1 MRRKVCIIT
10 GTRAEWGLLSDIA
23 QELSRRDDTELQ
35 IIATNMHLSPH
46 YGHTIDEIISEGFT
60 VNARVPMQVDGNSAT
75 DTVKSMSMCLDG
87 MASAFEQLSP
97 DIVVILGDRYEM
109 LAVASAAFLMRI
121 PIVHLHGGEVSEG
134 ALDDNIRHAI
144 TKLSALHL
152 TSTEQ
157 YRQRVIQLGESP
169 ERVINTGA
177 IGVYNVVNMPV
188 MSQNELEQSIGT
200 TIDRNTILATLHPA
214 TLDVISVDIRCQAF
228 LDALDNFPHSNI
240 IITYPNNDTDGH
252 IIISMIEKYAKRH
265 ADRVTLIPSLGKLR
279 YLSALHYIGVV
290 VGNSSSGIIE
300 VPSMGIPTVDIGCRQ
315 SGRIASQS
323 VIHCEADTAS
333 ITKAISDALSESGRQ
348 RAQTATN
355 PYYRCDTLK
364 LIVDAIA
371 TTPLETLRVKNF
383 YDINTNDKR

>member
-1 MRRKVCIIT
+1 MQRKVCIVT
-10 GTRAEWGLLSDIA
+10 GTRAEWGLLSSIA
-23 QELSRRDDTELQ
+23 QKLDRREDTELQ
-35 IIATNMHLSPH
+35 IIATNMHLSPL
-46 YGHTIDEIISEGFT
+46 YGHTIDEIISEGFK
-60 VNARVPMQVDGNSAT
+60 VNACVPMQIAGNSAT
-75 DTVKSMSMCLDG
+75 DTVKSMAMCLDG
-87 MASAFEQLSP
+87 MASALERLNP
-97 DIVVILGDRYEM
+97 DIIVILGDRYEM

-134 ALDDNIRHAI
+134 ALDDNIRHSI

-177 IGVYNVVNMPV
+177 IGVYNVVTTPV
-188 MSQNELEQSIGT
+188 MSQKELEQSIGT

-214 TLDVISVDIRCQAF
+214 TLDAISVDIRCQAF
-228 LDALDNFPHSNI
+228 LDALDHFPQSNV
-240 IITYPNNDTDGH
+240 IITYPNNDTDGR
-252 IIISMIEKYAKRH
+252 IIISMIEEYAKRH
-265 ADRVTLIPSLGKLR
+265 TDRVTLIPSLGKLR

-333 ITKAISDALSESGRQ
+333 IAKAISYALSESGRQ

-355 PYYRCDTLK
+355 PYYRYDTLE